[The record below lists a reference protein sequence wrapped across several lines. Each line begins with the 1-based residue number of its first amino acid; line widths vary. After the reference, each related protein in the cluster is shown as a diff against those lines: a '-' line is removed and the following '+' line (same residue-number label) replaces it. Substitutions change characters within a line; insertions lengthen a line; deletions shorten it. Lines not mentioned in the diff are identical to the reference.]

1 MSARYL
7 YVYDYSKFTVF
18 KDLLNTT
25 KIELFHQNLWD
36 VTNRKPMQILEW
48 VMNCRSAS
56 VQTLCS
62 VSDSM
67 LCDNYDGNNMD
78 DISVNT
84 WLEEFLNLF
93 NGLIVQTDQA
103 NHFLMSGLWKY
114 SEHIDRCSESL
125 E

>member
-1 MSARYL
+1 
-7 YVYDYSKFTVF
+7 
-18 KDLLNTT
+18 
-25 KIELFHQNLWD
+25 
-36 VTNRKPMQILEW
+36 MQILEW

-84 WLEEFLNLF
+84 WLEEFLNLL

-103 NHFLMSGLWKY
+103 NHFLMS
-114 SEHIDRCSESL
+114 SL
-125 E
+125 